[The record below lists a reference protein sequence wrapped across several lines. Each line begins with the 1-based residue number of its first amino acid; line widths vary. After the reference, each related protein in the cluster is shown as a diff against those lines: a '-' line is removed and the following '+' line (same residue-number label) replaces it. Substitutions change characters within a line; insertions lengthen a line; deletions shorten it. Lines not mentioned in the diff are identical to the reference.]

1 MSNLAIDL
9 QNKMAEKE
17 ALEQDWQMMETF
29 MKAIRHPVFAQDETY
44 QEAILVMVSKM
55 YAHYKEKKAQFQASW
70 KVTTIFNTMHE
81 LIWKILNKVLK
92 CNFYNN
98 HMKPKFIPF
107 KLWNSLRVL
116 YRNQVE
122 IPYLNNNKEQIKK
135 DLLDNPKLAKF
146 SKFFDN

>member
-1 MSNLAIDL
+1 
-9 QNKMAEKE
+9 
-17 ALEQDWQMMETF
+17 
-29 MKAIRHPVFAQDETY
+29 
-44 QEAILVMVSKM
+44 
-55 YAHYKEKKAQFQASW
+55 
-70 KVTTIFNTMHE
+70 
-81 LIWKILNKVLK
+81 
-92 CNFYNN
+92 
-98 HMKPKFIPF
+98 MKPKFIPF